1 MRAIAKSSD
10 LQLSVDVDRFS
21 AAGINVFDRSYVGML
36 SFVATESVAKSV
48 IAMLHLGKRGG
59 HFEFD
64 DNESF
69 SVYPDGYEIR
79 RFKLPKYRAVHVVA
93 VAKREGLLFGDLE
106 PALTAFLKSPLI
118 TTPILDE
125 WISSVVQRLQ
135 QLGLVGQVKSF
146 GIPAHYCIVTSEQLD
161 EIVSNLLRDR
171 TITIP
176 TKRQRN
182 AG

>member
-36 SFVATESVAKSV
+36 SFVATESIAKSV

-59 HFEFD
+59 YIDIEEETFMVF
-64 DNESF
+64 
-69 SVYPDGYEIR
+69 PDGYEIR

-146 GIPAHYCIVTSEQLD
+146 GISAHYCIVTSEQLD